1 MANNDDTPV
10 LQKGSDILIDYCCSV
25 CEDNDTL
32 KEAQTYC
39 EVCSKWFCDQC
50 MSLHGQMYKKH
61 TTLGKSD
68 QGKWPVAKGVAELL
82 TQCEIHK
89 GENIKMFCAD
99 HSQLC
104 CTTCV
109 LLDHRQCNNVTQISC
124 GNHKKEHE
132 DLQKLTIDINN
143 LTQRLRKMVEQTEC
157 NVKSLQFAYDKIL
170 EKITLERQKINA
182 ALDLV
187 ERRTI
192 NEGRA
197 LVTRLQKSLQ
207 ADVDSGKAALK
218 RIQSLQE
225 ASDKIEPHNSELS
238 TVAFM
243 KIKKEL
249 LTSDSIVREMA
260 SKTDSTLSFT
270 LDTNIKKCLATMT
283 MLGSIN
289 TSENNTMIATTRKT
303 DNNVKVSGEA
313 ICEIRGI
320 IEMSNGDAII
330 ADGVKINKDNEFVL
344 ETFYHRS
351 GKEFQCIYQSGMR
364 FYFDD
369 LGSKEWKPFPKRW
382 YNEGLLVTNTIH
394 KKDSQEKDSP
404 WEPADCE
411 KLIGTCHVLLQSVAY
426 NIVIQ
431 EKLVIS
437 DFKGQDQGHV
447 DIAIV
452 PCTKDFKPVG
462 EDKFVEDPK
471 ELSFCRYKFYLD
483 KDYVQTNEISG
494 TINFEFNHEK
504 QVTIKS
510 VTEQFIEYLNN
521 ESLYIEVWGRQ
532 KAGKGQKE
540 KTMKA
545 VPTWG
550 DRHDILSLLRA
561 CNYDPDEC
569 ISIYMHL
576 QKDAWMKAPKTAKEG
591 QTIEEEEH
599 MNHPRAKD

>member
-1 MANNDDTPV
+1 MAPSINGRDIVEERQPEGTLYVLELSSKTPFHAHEMLELGARVQANASYLDMAICNAPWPIGVTMVGIHARAGGEKISSRYVPRLLNDETQRYTHSLPG
-10 LQKGSDILIDYCCSV
+10 L

-303 DNNVKVSGEA
+303 DNNVK
-313 ICEIRGI
+313 
-320 IEMSNGDAII
+320 
-330 ADGVKINKDNEFVL
+330 KDNEFVL

-394 KKDSQEKDSP
+394 KKDSQVGNV
-404 WEPADCE
+404 
-411 KLIGTCHVLLQSVAY
+411 LHGTSSM
-426 NIVIQ
+426 NI
-431 EKLVIS
+431 
-437 DFKGQDQGHV
+437 
-447 DIAIV
+447 
-452 PCTKDFKPVG
+452 
-462 EDKFVEDPK
+462 
-471 ELSFCRYKFYLD
+471 
-483 KDYVQTNEISG
+483 
-494 TINFEFNHEK
+494 
-504 QVTIKS
+504 
-510 VTEQFIEYLNN
+510 
-521 ESLYIEVWGRQ
+521 
-532 KAGKGQKE
+532 
-540 KTMKA
+540 
-545 VPTWG
+545 
-550 DRHDILSLLRA
+550 
-561 CNYDPDEC
+561 
-569 ISIYMHL
+569 
-576 QKDAWMKAPKTAKEG
+576 
-591 QTIEEEEH
+591 
-599 MNHPRAKD
+599 